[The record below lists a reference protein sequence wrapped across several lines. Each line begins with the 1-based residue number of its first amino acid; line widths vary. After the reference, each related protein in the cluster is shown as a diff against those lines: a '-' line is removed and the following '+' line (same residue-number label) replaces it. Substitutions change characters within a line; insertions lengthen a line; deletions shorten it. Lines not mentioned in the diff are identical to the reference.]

1 MQGLACIS
9 FLLYS
14 NSRLLSQSKQSEK
27 VGCKMQLSL
36 QQLVESYLTDRVK
49 INFDMPGGAWDRLYK
64 LAIKWN
70 VIPDDESGRRRLIDA
85 ILLVGGA
92 LGQNLPENS
101 IVNRFVKEMLDE
113 ARGELG
119 KRVATNTGETTREQV
134 VDVAPQQQIIHFAQE
149 TKPKR
154 KKKGFL
160 DECASAILGKR
171 RKRGRK

>member
-1 MQGLACIS
+1 
-9 FLLYS
+9 
-14 NSRLLSQSKQSEK
+14 
-27 VGCKMQLSL
+27 
-36 QQLVESYLTDRVK
+36 
-49 INFDMPGGAWDRLYK
+49 
-64 LAIKWN
+64 
-70 VIPDDESGRRRLIDA
+70 
-85 ILLVGGA
+85 
-92 LGQNLPENS
+92 
-101 IVNRFVKEMLDE
+101 MLDE